1 MNSVRS
7 YNDVPLQ
14 CKRKV
19 DMHERLLEGVEND
32 AKID

>member
-1 MNSVRS
+1 MWS

-14 CKRKV
+14 GNQEFDV
-19 DMHERLLEGVEND
+19 HERLLEGVEND

>member
-1 MNSVRS
+1 MS

-14 CKRKV
+14 LKELG
-19 DMHERLLEGVEND
+19 MYERLLEGVEYD

>member
-1 MNSVRS
+1 LWS

-14 CKRKV
+14 CKEEIDV
-19 DMHERLLEGVEND
+19 HERLLEGVEND